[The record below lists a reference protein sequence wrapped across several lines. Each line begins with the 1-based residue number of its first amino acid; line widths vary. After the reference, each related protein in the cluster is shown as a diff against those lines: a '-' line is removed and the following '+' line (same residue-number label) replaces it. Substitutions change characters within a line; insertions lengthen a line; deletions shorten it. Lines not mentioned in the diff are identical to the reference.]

1 MDADPVYGNGRVST
15 QQRMRYWAA
24 VQYCRM
30 MITTEIDDCTATE
43 EYMNTRVGD
52 GDERVD
58 VKRGR
63 MQIAINTVETCFLRH
78 RQPPKRSFHIYLPSV
93 DTSVWPSSYLLQDAR
108 SFLCMLLSPKRRGRR
123 G

>member
-24 VQYCRM
+24 SQYCRM

-43 EYMNTRVGD
+43 EYMNTRVED
-52 GDERVD
+52 GDDDRRVE

-63 MQIAINTVETCFLRH
+63 TQNAINTMKTCFLRH
-78 RQPPKRSFHIYLPSV
+78 LQPP
-93 DTSVWPSSYLLQDAR
+93 
-108 SFLCMLLSPKRRGRR
+108 
-123 G
+123 